1 MASWVRPLRSEA
13 CAWAS
18 SLCAPLAPHRSAGQV
33 GVEDLW
39 REREN
44 VGEAPAL
51 KRATRLQICN
61 VSGNICPRGTP
72 AILLFFFFRL
82 ILLSPLKG
90 IRSHSLAYQTRVTIG
105 LDTGFIVCDFIKMC
119 LDFFFPVWLFLFWVL
134 FLLFIIQRGNT
145 HERDL

>member
-1 MASWVRPLRSEA
+1 
-13 CAWAS
+13 
-18 SLCAPLAPHRSAGQV
+18 
-33 GVEDLW
+33 VE
-39 REREN
+39 RERKCWRGACTEESN
-44 VGEAPAL
+44 KIAN
-51 KRATRLQICN
+51 LQCFWKHLSSRN
-61 VSGNICPRGTP
+61 TCYP
-72 AILLFFFFRL
+72 AIFFFRL